1 MTSPPLILLPRFLF
15 PSFTRFARNALLKNL
30 LEISSNLHIRT
41 HYENA
46 GLLDSYEGDADVDL
60 DGIPNFEDLDSDGD
74 GEKHAQTTAYAH
86 AQLIRET

>member
-1 MTSPPLILLPRFLF
+1 MLC
-15 PSFTRFARNALLKNL
+15 LLKL
-30 LEISSNLHIRT
+30 FSNLHIHT
-41 HYENA
+41 HHENT